1 MLHTT
6 CATRGMVVAPHHL
19 AAEAGLSVL
28 RDGGNAIEAMV
39 AAASTI
45 AVVYPHMNGLGGDN
59 FWLISRGGKP
69 PVAIDACGA
78 AAGLA
83 SVQFYAERGCR
94 TALPSRGPLSAL
106 TMAGAVSGWQAAL
119 EVARSFGGKLPV
131 SRLLQEAA
139 HYARHGFAVSGT
151 QSKNNVGKRA
161 ELETVPGFSAKFMPS
176 GGPPVTG
183 SLFHNREL
191 AATLDRL
198 AAAGLDDFYRGD
210 LAASMASELE
220 AAGSPL
226 RLADFTRHQA
236 LFVEPLRVAL
246 SQGEAYGL
254 PPPTQG
260 LASMMILGLFDRIKP
275 DAADGFAYVHA
286 LVEAT
291 KRAFIV
297 RDRYVTDP
305 AYMTVDRRTFLTAED
320 LDARAA
326 AIDLKQT
333 MAWPHLAK
341 KGDTVWLGAIDKDG
355 TAVSFI
361 QSIYWEFGSGVV
373 LPSTGIVWQNRG
385 TSFGLDP
392 AHTNALLPLRRPFH
406 TIQPAM
412 AFFADGRVMPYG
424 TMGGEGQPQTQAAVY
439 TRYADYG
446 QDLQAAVTAPR
457 WLLGRTWGSETT
469 NLRIESRFAPDVIAA
484 LKAAGHDVEV
494 VGPFEEAMGHAGALV
509 GHASGAKVGT
519 IEGAS
524 DPRSDGR
531 AAGF

>member
-6 CATRGMVVAPHHL
+6 QATRGMVVAPHHL
-19 AAEAGLSVL
+19 AAESGLSVL

-69 PVAIDACGA
+69 PIAIDACGA

-83 SVQFYAERGCR
+83 TVGFYAGHGCT
-94 TALPSRGPLSAL
+94 TALPSRGALSAL

-119 EVARSFGGKLPV
+119 EVARSFGGTLPLA
-131 SRLLQEAA
+131 RLLADA
-139 HYARHGFAVSGT
+139 THYARSGFPVSGT
-151 QSKNNVGKRA
+151 QAKNNVGKLA
-161 ELETVPGFSAKFMPS
+161 ELELVPGFAAKFMPD
-176 GGPPVTG
+176 GAPPVTG
-183 SLFHNREL
+183 SLFRNREL
-191 AATLDRL
+191 AVTLERL
-198 AAAGLDDFYRGD
+198 AAAGLDDFYRGE

-226 RLADFTRHQA
+226 RQADFARHKA
-236 LFVEPLRVAL
+236 LFVEPLMVAL
-246 SQGEAYGL
+246 SQGVAYGM

-275 DAADGFAYVHA
+275 VTADGFAYVHA

-297 RDRYVTDP
+297 RDAYVTDP
-305 AYMTVDRRTFLTAED
+305 AYMTVDRRTYLTAAD
-320 LDARAA
+320 LDSRAA
-326 AIDLKQT
+326 LIDLRQA
-333 MAWPHLAK
+333 MAWPHVAK
-341 KGDTVWLGAIDKDG
+341 TGDTVWLGAIDKDG

-385 TSFGLDP
+385 TSFGLK
-392 AHTNALLPLRRPFH
+392 AGHTNALLPHRRPFH

-412 AFFADGRVMPYG
+412 ALFKDGRAMPYG

-446 QDLQAAVTAPR
+446 QDLQAAITAPR

-469 NLRIESRFAPDVIAA
+469 NLRIENRFAPEVVAA
-484 LKAAGHDVEV
+484 LRAAGHDVDV
-494 VGPFEEAMGHAGALV
+494 VGPFEESMGHAGALV
-509 GHASGAKVGT
+509 AHVSGAKAGT

-531 AAGF
+531 AAGY